1 MEKNS
6 LQRSLEEASSKG
18 NPSYLQDGDR
28 QDREYFQREIRT
40 YIEKGQRDSL
50 KIRELED
57 SNKEHEDTYSTF
69 SA

>member
-6 LQRSLEEASSKG
+6 LQRSLEEVSRKG
-18 NPSYLQDGDR
+18 GTSLPQEGER

-57 SNKEHEDTYSTF
+57 SNK
-69 SA
+69 